1 MSITTKTVAF
11 TWDVTFTLEL
21 KHSHFLHL
29 HFNINPIASYHP
41 YFIFRF
47 IYFLYFF
54 WVLKYEATTP
64 RISTI
69 SAKVMNTKI
78 DESSMQNNTK
88 THASSN
94 IQAAAIHKFRLQD
107 CVFLRHLQ
115 LVFCKNWRNILLLLR
130 TFTLIIRKI
139 KVGMLQIINF
149 ISIIL
154 PIYFLLKV
162 CINDQWQ
169 WNFFCWKQVYFQS
182 YNQPLPCLLTKK
194 LLVFQKTEN

>member
-29 HFNINPIASYHP
+29 HFNINPIASYHL

-54 WVLKYEATTP
+54 WILKYEATTP

-78 DESSMQNNTK
+78 DESSMQNNKK

-94 IQAAAIHKFRLQD
+94 IQAAAIHKIRD
-107 CVFLRHLQ
+107 CKIVSFLRHLQ
-115 LVFCKNWRNILLLLR
+115 LVFCKNWRNIPLLLR

-169 WNFFCWKQVYFQS
+169 WNCFFAGSKFIFNVQS
-182 YNQPLPCLLTKK
+182 ASTMFAHKK
-194 LLVFQKTEN
+194 NC

>member
-29 HFNINPIASYHP
+29 HFNINPIASYHL

-54 WVLKYEATTP
+54 WILKYEATTP

-78 DESSMQNNTK
+78 DESSMQNNAK

-94 IQAAAIHKFRLQD
+94 IRAVAIHKIRD
-107 CVFLRHLQ
+107 CKIVSFY
-115 LVFCKNWRNILLLLR
+115 VIYNWSFVKIEETYCFCF
-130 TFTLIIRKI
+130 FT
-139 KVGMLQIINF
+139 
-149 ISIIL
+149 SIHTNHQ
-154 PIYFLLKV
+154 K
-162 CINDQWQ
+162 DKS
-169 WNFFCWKQVYFQS
+169 WNAT
-182 YNQPLPCLLTKK
+182 N
-194 LLVFQKTEN
+194 N

>member
-29 HFNINPIASYHP
+29 HFNINPIASYHL

-54 WVLKYEATTP
+54 WILKYEATTP

-78 DESSMQNNTK
+78 DESSMQNNAK

-94 IQAAAIHKFRLQD
+94 IQAAAIHKIRD
-107 CVFLRHLQ
+107 CKIVSFY
-115 LVFCKNWRNILLLLR
+115 VIYNWRNILLLLR

-162 CINDQWQ
+162 CRNDQWQ
-169 WNFFCWKQVYFQS
+169 WNFFCWKQVYFQCTIS
-182 YNQPLPCLLTKK
+182 LYHVCS
-194 LLVFQKTEN
+194 